1 MINTDKHKKCTS
13 LKTNALFALK
23 DALCLQKILLNYSKM
38 HFKIM
43 KIQKKKHFSA
53 LNYEKSAEKYT
64 F

>member
-1 MINTDKHKKCTS
+1 MINTDMHKKCTS

-43 KIQKKKHFSA
+43 KI
-53 LNYEKSAEKYT
+53 
-64 F
+64 